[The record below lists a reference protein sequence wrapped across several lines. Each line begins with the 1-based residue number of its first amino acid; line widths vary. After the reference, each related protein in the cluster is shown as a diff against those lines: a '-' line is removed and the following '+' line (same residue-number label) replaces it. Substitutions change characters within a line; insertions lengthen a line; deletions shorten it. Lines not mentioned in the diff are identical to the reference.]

1 MNPKQI
7 AIMAAFVVLGVALIF
22 LAFTMLE
29 TAPYFS
35 GTSGTLLEIASFP
48 SFVIG
53 AVAVS
58 KGLPF

>member
-1 MNPKQI
+1 NLKQI
-7 AIMAAFVVLGVALIF
+7 TLMTAFVILGITLIF

-35 GTSGTLLEIASFP
+35 GMSGTLLQIASFP
-48 SFVIG
+48 SFVVG
-53 AVAVS
+53 ALAVS

>member
-1 MNPKQI
+1 MNLKRI
-7 AIMAAFVVLGVALIF
+7 MIMAAFVVLGITLIF

-29 TAPYFS
+29 TAPYF
-35 GTSGTLLEIASFP
+35 GGMSGTLLQIASFP

>member
-1 MNPKQI
+1 MNLKRI
-7 AIMAAFVVLGVALIF
+7 VLMAAFVVFGTALIF

-35 GTSGTLLEIASFP
+35 GMSGTLLQIASFP

-53 AVAVS
+53 AVAIS

>member
-1 MNPKQI
+1 MNLKRI
-7 AIMAAFVVLGVALIF
+7 VIMATFVVFGLTLIY

-29 TAPYFS
+29 TAPYFN
-35 GTSGTLLEIASFP
+35 GMSGTLLEIASFP

-53 AVAVS
+53 ALAVS

>member
-1 MNPKQI
+1 MNLKQI
-7 AIMAAFVVLGVALIF
+7 TLMTAFVILGITLIF

-35 GTSGTLLEIASFP
+35 GMSGTLLQIASFP
-48 SFVIG
+48 SFVVG
-53 AVAVS
+53 ALAVS

>member
-1 MNPKQI
+1 MNVKRI
-7 AIMAAFVVLGVALIF
+7 ALMASFVVLGLTLIY

-29 TAPYFS
+29 TAPYF
-35 GTSGTLLEIASFP
+35 GGMSGTLLQIASFP

-53 AVAVS
+53 ALAVS